1 MGVFLQIEGLRK
13 ECEMPKEEIM
23 AILEKLM
30 KHGISSPYN
39 RTYNRAILDVAEA
52 ICKDENPPEVR
63 KR

>member
-1 MGVFLQIEGLRK
+1 
-13 ECEMPKEEIM
+13 MPKEEIM